1 MKTLY
6 VKAPYEFQLREEAT
20 PTADAGQVLVEVAF
34 CGICGSDV
42 TLARSEA
49 REWTALGHEVS
60 GIVREVG
67 PGVAHVQAGDRVALD
82 CGNNCGVC
90 PECRAGR
97 SRRCTALRGFYGT
110 RSGFA
115 DVLLAEAQNVHPIG
129 TLDLKTA
136 CLLEPYGVAM
146 NLFTSLEID
155 FLDDV
160 LLIGPGP
167 IGLLALA
174 TCKARGARS
183 LTAFARSESA
193 RLRYAAELGADTDVI
208 AGDPAAFMAEHCR
221 ERFDKVILTAPPD
234 LLPAA
239 VTACRTGGIIAY
251 CGLGAA
257 GQPVVA
263 LDWDLIHGKNIRIRP
278 MGEVPGGLPQCL
290 ELLRRGIV
298 DPDRFIT
305 HTFPREE
312 FVEAFHLLEHQREE
326 VVKAVVQ
333 VGG

>member
-1 MKTLY
+1 MMKSVY
-6 VKAPYEFQLREEAT
+6 VKAPYEFQFREE
-20 PTADAGQVLVEVAF
+20 PLPVAGVNEVLVDVAY
-34 CGICGSDV
+34 CGVCGSDL
-42 TLARSEA
+42 TLARQEA

-60 GIVREVG
+60 GIVRAIG
-67 PGVAHVQAGDRVALD
+67 PGVGHVQVGEAVALD

-97 SRRCTALRGFYGT
+97 PRRCTALLGFYGT
-110 RSGFA
+110 RSGYA
-115 DVLLAEAQNVHPIG
+115 DVLLAHAQNVHPIG
-129 TLDLKTA
+129 ALDLKTA

-146 NLFTSLEID
+146 NLFTCLDID

-174 TCKARGARS
+174 TCRARGARS
-183 LTAFARSESA
+183 LTTVARSQSA
-193 RLRYAAELGADTDVI
+193 RLQYAASMGAETAVVP
-208 AGDPAAFMAEHCR
+208 GVLPAYFHD
-221 ERFDKVILTAPPD
+221 RFDKVILTAPPD
-234 LLPAA
+234 LLPDA
-239 VTACRTGGIIAY
+239 VRACRTNGIIAY

-263 LDWDLIHGKNIRIRP
+263 LDWDQIHGKNVQIRP
-278 MGEVPGGLPQCL
+278 MGETPGHLPQCL

-298 DPDRFIT
+298 DPDRFIS
-305 HTFPREE
+305 HTFPRDRI
-312 FVEAFHLLEHQREE
+312 VEAFDFINTHRDKVIKVAIE
-326 VVKAVVQ
+326 